1 MTPSFFLFFSPKFG
15 APVTYIQV
23 VENDVVS
30 LGIFILRQA
39 VAGWQFLRPSICSQ
53 GFGAVLFWRGLRVF
67 FPRAG
72 SKGHT
77 GSLKKLFRKCLK

>member
-1 MTPSFFLFFSPKFG
+1 MLLVAKMIIFLPFVSGVFNGIFCKKMTPSFFLFFSPKFG

-39 VAGWQFLRPSICSQ
+39 VAG
-53 GFGAVLFWRGLRVF
+53 
-67 FPRAG
+67 
-72 SKGHT
+72 
-77 GSLKKLFRKCLK
+77 